1 MTAEEKELERMI
13 GKKQPFAVPDGY
25 FDRFAG
31 VMAAKLP
38 ERQPAVQ
45 APVVPLWRRLRPA
58 IAVAA
63 CAGAVVWG
71 AVQFGHSMK
80 PAPAHDAI
88 ASNTKAA
95 HSASADSYGSL
106 DVAADYTMI
115 DNDDIYAFV
124 CDIQ

>member
-25 FDRFAG
+25 FDRFADG
-31 VMAAKLP
+31 MMARLP
-38 ERQPAVQ
+38 EQQ
-45 APVVPLWRRLRPA
+45 PVVQVPRAALWRRLRPA

-71 AVQFGHSMK
+71 AMQFVHSDK
-80 PAPAHDAI
+80 TAPAHDAI
-88 ASNTKAA
+88 ARNTTAVY
-95 HSASADSYGSL
+95 SASADGYSSL

-115 DNDDIYAFV
+115 DNDDIYAIV
-124 CDIQ
+124 ADIQ